1 MTPALRQAVR
11 RTLRRAITQLDSGD
25 AEAVHEARKGVK
37 QARAAVKLL
46 RAAGVRGLGKSD
58 RQLQKAGGT
67 LSIVRDAQ
75 VLRMT
80 LDDVRAEITTR
91 IPSNSLALIKR
102 VLANRSRRVARRASR
117 DGEVKSATRRLKRV
131 RRMARHWRHPR
142 LSPDAIAR
150 AILASAH
157 DARDAM
163 RLARKS
169 HEDAD
174 VHRWRR
180 RTKTL
185 YLQLRLLEPIA
196 PGVHVA
202 VQRLSELEAMLGDHQ
217 NLAVFRAAVLDEVD
231 RGSIT
236 RGWQRVLDAAARR
249 LQRSLRRS
257 AFALGMRSLAPRSL
271 MPTAPTTS

>member
-1 MTPALRQAVR
+1 VTPALRQVVR
-11 RTLRRAITQLDSGD
+11 RTLRHAIAQLESGD

-75 VLRMT
+75 VLRLT
-80 LDDVRAEITTR
+80 LDDVRADMTTP
-91 IPSNSLALIKR
+91 IPSNSLALIRR
-102 VLANRSRRVARRASR
+102 VLANRSRRVVRRASR
-117 DGEVKSATRRLKRV
+117 DGDVKSATRRLKRV

-150 AILASAH
+150 AISASAH

-163 RLARKS
+163 RRARKS
-169 HEDAD
+169 RQDAD

-185 YLQLRLLEPIA
+185 YLQLRLLA
-196 PGVHVA
+196 PGAPDVQVA
-202 VQRLSELEAMLGDHQ
+202 IQRLGELEAMLGDHQ
-217 NLAVFRAAVLDEVD
+217 NLAVFRVAVLDEVS

-236 RGWQRVLDAAARR
+236 RAWQRVLDAAARR
-249 LQRSLRRS
+249 QQESLRRG
-257 AFALGMRSLAPRSL
+257 AFALGMGNLGRI
-271 MPTAPTTS
+271 